1 MRPSRVGF
9 VGVGELGDN
18 VSESLLDVRSNSI
31 RVCFSVNCWSLVVL
45 MGCVLSGW
53 ILSSLLVKS

>member
-9 VGVGELGDN
+9 VGGGELGDK

-31 RVCFSVNCWSLVVL
+31 RVCFSVNWSLVVL

-53 ILSSLLVKS
+53 ILSSSLVKS